1 MNIAPDWY
9 KVFLLGILVLNP
21 LLYMACGPFWAG
33 WAVLAEF
40 LLILGFSLQ
49 CYPLFPGGLLALE
62 VLFLKMA
69 PVTSV
74 MKEIHGNLDVI
85 MLLIFM
91 VPGIYFMKPLLTWIF
106 MRLFAMTRNKVFLS
120 LVFMFTGAFLS
131 AWLDALTVVA
141 VMITVCVAAKDLHA
155 ELGSETEDEREEF
168 NGFLRNLLMHGAIG
182 TALGGIATLIGEP
195 QNIIIGHYAGW
206 NFQDFYV
213 KMAHFSIPLQILGLS
228 LCWTLE
234 RFRMRIFGFGYQ
246 LPERIG
252 SVFEQKARDEFLHQ
266 THAQKTSLVVMALV
280 FICLMLALA
289 FQIAPV
295 GVIGLGLLISLPILT
310 AQTDEHRI
318 GAAFE
323 ESMPFAALLIVFFV
337 IVAMIEA
344 LGLFHPVMTWA
355 LQAGGKGQL
364 YSFFTASG
372 ILSAVSDNVFVG
384 TIYVHQAYNAFTQGL
399 VDQAQFDRL
408 CLVINAGTN
417 IFSILTPSGQAAFL
431 FLLTSVVAR
440 KIELSYV
447 RMFMMSLPYAIVL
460 IAASYLMI

>member
-1 MNIAPDWY
+1 MKAKRPRGMRELMTIQGLAGRTVPDSREQ
-9 KVFLLGILVLNP
+9 I
-21 LLYMACGPFWAG
+21 MAEQARLEHER
-33 WAVLAEF
+33 AR
-40 LLILGFSLQ
+40 LQ
-49 CYPLFPGGLLALE
+49 RE
-62 VLFLKMA
+62 
-69 PVTSV
+69 
-74 MKEIHGNLDVI
+74 LDMWQENARKTAI
-85 MLLIFM
+85 
-91 VPGIYFMKPLLTWIF
+91 
-106 MRLFAMTRNKVFLS
+106 RL
-120 LVFMFTGAFLS
+120 
-131 AWLDALTVVA
+131 
-141 VMITVCVAAKDLHA
+141 
-155 ELGSETEDEREEF
+155 
-168 NGFLRNLLMHGAIG
+168 
-182 TALGGIATLIGEP
+182 
-195 QNIIIGHYAGW
+195 
-206 NFQDFYV
+206 
-213 KMAHFSIPLQILGLS
+213 
-228 LCWTLE
+228 
-234 RFRMRIFGFGYQ
+234 
-246 LPERIG
+246 
-252 SVFEQKARDEFLHQ
+252 
-266 THAQKTSLVVMALV
+266 
-280 FICLMLALA
+280 
-289 FQIAPV
+289 
-295 GVIGLGLLISLPILT
+295 
-310 AQTDEHRI
+310 QTDEHRI